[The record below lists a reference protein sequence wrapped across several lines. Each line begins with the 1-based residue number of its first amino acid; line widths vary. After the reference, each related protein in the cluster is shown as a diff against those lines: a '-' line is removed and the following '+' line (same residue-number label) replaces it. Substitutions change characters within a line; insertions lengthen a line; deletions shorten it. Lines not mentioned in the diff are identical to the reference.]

1 MNIRFSN
8 FPDKEYGLI
17 VGKIRNVS
25 QVSVV
30 VENESCYMVDIA
42 LPNGLMT
49 TYRKQLPFV
58 PEMEGTADIITD
70 ELSLLERMFL
80 PMKKIMMESLY

>member
-1 MNIRFSN
+1 
-8 FPDKEYGLI
+8 
-17 VGKIRNVS
+17 
-25 QVSVV
+25 
-30 VENESCYMVDIA
+30 MVDIA